1 MLVSIIIPVLNE
13 EAHIPAVLD
22 SLLGFN
28 NIEIIF
34 CDGGS
39 TDRTCANIVPYMSMY
54 PFVKLVQSDRGRG
67 IQMNAGAKL
76 ASGKWLLFLHAD
88 TFIPDLSWKGF
99 SNAIENNTR
108 LIRSGAFSFKSSGAG
123 FRYDLMAF
131 LVNVRSRWFKLPY
144 GDQAIFVQKEIFE
157 KIGGFRDD
165 HPFMEDVE
173 LVKRLNK
180 DPGFVILN
188 EEVVTS
194 SRRHEAD
201 GFLRRILLNLWIN
214 TLYRLGVP
222 PKKLLKYY

>member
-1 MLVSIIIPVLNE
+1 MLISIIIPVLNE
-13 EAHIPAVLD
+13 EAHISAVLD

-39 TDRTCANIVPYMSMY
+39 TDRTRTNIASYMSVY
-54 PFVKLVQSDRGRG
+54 SFIKLVQSERGRG

-76 ASGKWLLFLHAD
+76 AGGKWLLFLHAD

-99 SNAIENNTR
+99 SDAIENNNR
-108 LIRSGAFSFKSSGAG
+108 AIQSGAFSFKSSGAG

-180 DPGFVILN
+180 DTGFVILN

-194 SRRHEAD
+194 PRRHEAD
-201 GFLRRILLNLWIN
+201 GFFRRIILNLWIN
-214 TLYRLGVP
+214 TLYRMGVHP
-222 PKKLLKYY
+222 RNLMKYY

>member
-1 MLVSIIIPVLNE
+1 MLISIIIPVLNE
-13 EAHIPAVLD
+13 EAHISAVLD

-39 TDRTCANIVPYMSMY
+39 TDRTCTNIASYMSVY
-54 PFVKLVQSDRGRG
+54 SFIKLVQSERGRG

-76 ASGKWLLFLHAD
+76 AGGKWLLFLHAD

-99 SNAIENNTR
+99 RDAIENNNR
-108 LIRSGAFSFKSSGAG
+108 AIQSGAFSFKSSGAG

-180 DPGFVILN
+180 DTGFVILN

-194 SRRHEAD
+194 PRRHEAD
-201 GFLRRILLNLWIN
+201 GFFRRIILNLWIN
-214 TLYRLGVP
+214 TLYRMGVHP
-222 PKKLLKYY
+222 RNLMKYY

>member
-13 EAHIPAVLD
+13 EANIPAVLD

-39 TDRTCANIVPYMSMY
+39 TDRTCANIASTMSMY
-54 PFVKLVQSDRGRG
+54 PFVKLVQSERGRG

-76 ASGKWLLFLHAD
+76 AGGKWLLFLHAD

-99 SNAIENNTR
+99 SDAIENNTR
-108 LIRSGAFSFKSSGAG
+108 AIRSGAFSFKSSGSG

-131 LVNVRSRWFKLPY
+131 LVNVRSRWFKLSY
-144 GDQAIFVQKEIFE
+144 GDQAIFVQKDLFE
-157 KIGGFRDD
+157 KLGGFRDD

-173 LVKRLNK
+173 MVKRLSK
-180 DPGFVILN
+180 GTGFEILN
-188 EEVVTS
+188 YPVITS
-194 SRRHEAD
+194 PRRHEAD
-201 GFLRRILLNLWIN
+201 GFFRRILLNLWIN
-214 TLYRLGVP
+214 TLYRLGVH
-222 PKKLLKYY
+222 PKKLMKYY